1 MAGDGAVTLTE
12 STTVQVT
19 MKQLLIAVGS
29 LIVAM
34 FVMGGIAISAG
45 AVIVNGI
52 RDDAKASV
60 SLLRDDVKEIRGA
73 VQSFQNSNADL
84 SKQIAVLSASVT
96 TLSSKLDDIQK
107 QPSILDPKFAAAFAE
122 QLKKNGLDDQKIVIL
137 PVPQLPR

>member
-12 STTVQVT
+12 STAVQVT

-29 LIVAM
+29 LIAAM

-52 RDDAKASV
+52 RDDAKTSV
-60 SLLRDDVKEIRGA
+60 SLLRDDVKEIRGL

-122 QLKKNGLDDQKIVIL
+122 QLKKNGLG
-137 PVPQLPR
+137 